1 MLNIESREVQ
11 KRSQLST
18 HNSQFSM
25 NIVIIGKG
33 NVATNLQHA
42 FSKKGLAC
50 QMVSSRE
57 GLCELPNANVY
68 IYAIRDEALAQVV
81 AQVQGKEK
89 ALHLH
94 TSGSMPITVFGEDKP
109 HAGVFY
115 PFQTFS
121 KARVIEDFSTVPVF
135 FEARGIDDISAVY
148 SLALTI
154 TSHVY
159 ETTQHDRER
168 LHVAGV
174 FACNFSN
181 LMYTMA
187 SELLRNTHIPFS
199 ALLPLIDETASKIH
213 SLPPREAQTGPARR
227 GDENVMNHHMSLLTD
242 EQCQLYQLLSQAIRK
257 RNS

>member
-1 MLNIESREVQ
+1 
-11 KRSQLST
+11 
-18 HNSQFSM
+18 M
-25 NIVIIGKG
+25 NIVIIGQG
-33 NVATNLQHA
+33 NVATNLDYA
-42 FSKKGLAC
+42 FRKKGIAC

-57 GLCELPNANVY
+57 GLDHLPAANVY
-68 IYAIRDEALAQVV
+68 IYAVRDEALPNVV
-81 AQVQGKEK
+81 AQVVGVGK

-94 TSGSMPITVFGEDKP
+94 TSGTMPITVFGDDKP

-154 TSHVY
+154 TSRVY
-159 ETTQHDRER
+159 EASQHDRER

-174 FACNFSN
+174 FTNNFTN

-187 SELLRNTHIPFS
+187 AELLKNTHIPFS
-199 ALLPLIDETASKIH
+199 ALLPLIDETAAKIH
-213 SLPPREAQTGPARR
+213 TLSPHDAQTGPARR
-227 GDENVMNHHMSLLTD
+227 GDENVMNHHLSLLTE
-242 EQCQLYQLLSQAIRK
+242 EQQAIYRLLSDAIQK
-257 RNS
+257 CNE

>member
-1 MLNIESREVQ
+1 MPPLRVSFIKKLNKV
-11 KRSQLST
+11 
-18 HNSQFSM
+18 M

-33 NVATNLQHA
+33 NVATNLDYA
-42 FSKKGLAC
+42 FRKKGVAC

-57 GLCELPNANVY
+57 GLDQLPAANVY
-68 IYAIRDEALAQVV
+68 IYSVKDEALAEVV

-89 ALHLH
+89 SLHLH
-94 TSGSMPITVFGEDKP
+94 TSGTMPITVFGADKP
-109 HAGVFY
+109 HAGIFY

-121 KARVIEDFSTVPVF
+121 KARLIEDFSTVPVF

-159 ETTQHDRER
+159 EASQQDRER

-174 FACNFSN
+174 FTNNFTN

-187 SELLRNTHIPFS
+187 SELLKSTHIPFS
-199 ALLPLIDETASKIH
+199 ALLPLIDETAAKIH
-213 SLPPREAQTGPARR
+213 SMAPRDAQTGPARR
-227 GDENVMNHHMSLLTD
+227 GDENVMNHHM
-242 EQCQLYQLLSQAIRK
+242 QLLSEEQREIYRLLSEAIKK
-257 RNS
+257 R

>member
-1 MLNIESREVQ
+1 
-11 KRSQLST
+11 
-18 HNSQFSM
+18 M

-33 NVATNLQHA
+33 NVATNLDYA
-42 FSKKGLAC
+42 FRKKGVAC

-57 GLCELPNANVY
+57 GLDQLPAANVY
-68 IYAIRDEALAQVV
+68 IYSVKDEALAEVV

-89 ALHLH
+89 SLHLH
-94 TSGSMPITVFGEDKP
+94 TSGTMPITVFGADKP
-109 HAGVFY
+109 HAGIFY

-121 KARVIEDFSTVPVF
+121 KARLIEDFSTVPVF

-159 ETTQHDRER
+159 EASQPDRER

-174 FACNFSN
+174 FTNNFTN

-187 SELLRNTHIPFS
+187 AELLKRTHIPFS
-199 ALLPLIDETASKIH
+199 ALLPLIDETAAKIH
-213 SLPPREAQTGPARR
+213 SMAPRDAQTGPARR
-227 GDENVMNHHMSLLTD
+227 GDENVMSHHM
-242 EQCQLYQLLSQAIRK
+242 QLLSEEQREIYRLLSEAIKK
-257 RNS
+257 R

>member
-1 MLNIESREVQ
+1 
-11 KRSQLST
+11 
-18 HNSQFSM
+18 M

-33 NVATNLQHA
+33 NVATNLDYA
-42 FSKKGLAC
+42 FRKKGVAC

-57 GLCELPNANVY
+57 GLEQLPQANVY
-68 IYAIRDEALAQVV
+68 IYAVKDEALTSVI

-89 ALHLH
+89 SLHLH
-94 TSGSMPITVFGEDKP
+94 TSGTMPISVFGDDKP
-109 HAGVFY
+109 HAGIFY

-174 FACNFSN
+174 YACNFTN
-181 LMYTMA
+181 LMYA
-187 SELLRNTHIPFS
+187 IAAELLQHTHIPFK
-199 ALLPLIDETASKIH
+199 ALLPLIDETAAKVH
-213 SLPPREAQTGPARR
+213 MLAPREAQTGPARR
-227 GDENVMNHHMSLLTD
+227 GDENVMNHHMELLND
-242 EQCQLYQLLSQAIRK
+242 EQRNIYQLLSEAIKK
-257 RNS
+257 R

>member
-1 MLNIESREVQ
+1 
-11 KRSQLST
+11 
-18 HNSQFSM
+18 M

-33 NVATNLQHA
+33 NVATNLDYA
-42 FSKKGLAC
+42 FRKKGIAC

-57 GLCELPNANVY
+57 GLDHLPAANVY
-68 IYAIRDEALAQVV
+68 IYAVRDEALPNVV
-81 AQVQGKEK
+81 AQVVGVGKS
-89 ALHLH
+89 LHLH
-94 TSGSMPITVFGEDKP
+94 TSGTMPITVFGDDKP

-154 TSHVY
+154 TSRVY
-159 ETTQHDRER
+159 EASQYDRER

-174 FACNFSN
+174 FTNNFTN

-187 SELLRNTHIPFS
+187 AELLKNTHIPFS
-199 ALLPLIDETASKIH
+199 ALLPLIDETAAKIH
-213 SLPPREAQTGPARR
+213 TLSPHDAQTGPARR
-227 GDENVMNHHMSLLTD
+227 GDENVMNHHLSLLTE
-242 EQCQLYQLLSQAIRK
+242 EQQAIYRLLSDAIQK
-257 RNS
+257 RNE

>member
-1 MLNIESREVQ
+1 
-11 KRSQLST
+11 
-18 HNSQFSM
+18 M

-33 NVATNLQHA
+33 NVATNLDYA
-42 FSKKGLAC
+42 FRKKGIAC

-57 GLCELPNANVY
+57 GLDQLPQANVY
-68 IYAIRDEALAQVV
+68 IYAVKDEALASVV
-81 AQVQGKEK
+81 AQVQGRERS
-89 ALHLH
+89 LHLH
-94 TSGSMPITVFGEDKP
+94 TSGTMPITVFGEDKP
-109 HAGVFY
+109 HAGIFY

-159 ETTQHDRER
+159 EATQHDRER

-174 FACNFSN
+174 FTNNFTN

-187 SELLRNTHIPFS
+187 AELLQNTHIPFK
-199 ALLPLIDETASKIH
+199 ALLPLIDETAAKVHTLS
-213 SLPPREAQTGPARR
+213 PRDAQTGPARR
-227 GDENVMNHHMSLLTD
+227 GDENVMNHHLELLND
-242 EQCQLYQLLSQAIRK
+242 EQRQVYQLLSAAIRK
-257 RNS
+257 R